1 MTSLAFDIAIIGGGM
16 AGASAAYE
24 LAGEKSVVL
33 LEMEEHPGYHT
44 TGRSAAFYSEIYGGP
59 VIRALSTASR
69 AFFEAPPRGFAEAEL
84 LAPSGSLFIAREDQL
99 ASLDAMY
106 EELSP
111 SGKIERREAAFALE
125 KVDILN
131 PDRVAACLWEPGA
144 REIEVHELH
153 QGFLKGAKEKGARLL
168 CNAPVRA
175 LSRSAG
181 EWRIAAGDAE
191 ITASVVINAAGA
203 WGDKVAEM
211 AGCAPIGL
219 APMRRSACILPPP
232 EGRGAVK
239 FPLVIDVDEEFYFKS
254 DAGNILLSLAEE
266 TPSEPC
272 DAFAEDMDIAI
283 AVDRFETATRMQV
296 RRVLRT
302 WAGLRTFSKDRS
314 FVMGFDPETEG
325 FFWLVGQGGYGI
337 QTAPAAGRCA
347 AALAL
352 GESLP
357 ADVAALGVKE
367 AALSPARFR

>member
-1 MTSLAFDIAIIGGGM
+1 M
-16 AGASAAYE
+16 
-24 LAGEKSVVL
+24 
-33 LEMEEHPGYHT
+33 
-44 TGRSAAFYSEIYGGP
+44 
-59 VIRALSTASR
+59 
-69 AFFEAPPRGFAEAEL
+69 
-84 LAPSGSLFIAREDQL
+84 
-99 ASLDAMY
+99 
-106 EELSP
+106 
-111 SGKIERREAAFALE
+111 
-125 KVDILN
+125 
-131 PDRVAACLWEPGA
+131 
-144 REIEVHELH
+144 
-153 QGFLKGAKEKGARLL
+153 
-168 CNAPVRA
+168 
-175 LSRSAG
+175 
-181 EWRIAAGDAE
+181 
-191 ITASVVINAAGA
+191 
-203 WGDKVAEM
+203 
-211 AGCAPIGL
+211 
-219 APMRRSACILPPP
+219 
-232 EGRGAVK
+232 K

-352 GESLP
+352 GKSLP

>member
-1 MTSLAFDIAIIGGGM
+1 MTSLAFDIAIIGAGM

-69 AFFEAPPRGFAEAEL
+69 GFFEAPPRGFAEVEL

-153 QGFLKGAKEKGARLL
+153 QGFLRGAKEKGARLL

-191 ITASVVINAAGA
+191 ITAPIVINAAGA
-203 WGDKVAEM
+203 WGDRIAEM
-211 AGCAPIGL
+211 AGCAPVGL
-219 APMRRSACILPPP
+219 APMRRSACIIPPP
-232 EGRGAVK
+232 EGEGMVK

-314 FVMGFDPETEG
+314 FVMGFDPEAEG

-352 GESLP
+352 GKSLP
-357 ADVAALGVKE
+357 ADVAALGVRE

>member
-1 MTSLAFDIAIIGGGM
+1 MTSLSIDIAIIGAGM

-59 VIRALSTASR
+59 IIRALSTASR
-69 AFFEAPPRGFAEAEL
+69 AFFEAPPRGFAEVEL

-125 KVDILN
+125 KVGILN

-153 QGFLKGAKEKGARLL
+153 QGFLRGAKEKGARLL

-181 EWRIAAGDAE
+181 AWRIAAGEAE

-203 WGDKVAEM
+203 WGDRIAEM
-211 AGCAPIGL
+211 AGCAPVGL

-232 EGRGAVK
+232 EGEGAVK

-314 FVMGFDPETEG
+314 FVMGFDPEAEG

-352 GESLP
+352 GKSLP